1 MKLNENFVIHKMS
14 GEATL
19 IPLAE
24 APFHGLGEGNETV
37 WVILNCLTTDTTE
50 EQIVDTLADTF
61 EGSREEMA
69 EDVRS
74 VIAKLKAIGAI
85 DE

>member
-1 MKLNENFVIHKMS
+1 MKLNENFIVHTISEETIM
-14 GEATL
+14 
-19 IPLAE
+19 IPTAE

-37 WVILNCLTTDTTE
+37 KVILNCLEKDTTE
-50 EQIVDTLADTF
+50 EIVNALEAEF

-69 EDVRS
+69 EDVHS
-74 VIAKLKAIGAI
+74 VISKLRAIGAI